1 MKKKMIKIY
10 SKRRERQRLKAGD
23 EFLDIDKN
31 EMHASENVCVWE
43 RERKKERVCVCEI
56 EREER

>member
-31 EMHASENVCVWE
+31 EMHASENVCV
-43 RERKKERVCVCEI
+43 
-56 EREER
+56 